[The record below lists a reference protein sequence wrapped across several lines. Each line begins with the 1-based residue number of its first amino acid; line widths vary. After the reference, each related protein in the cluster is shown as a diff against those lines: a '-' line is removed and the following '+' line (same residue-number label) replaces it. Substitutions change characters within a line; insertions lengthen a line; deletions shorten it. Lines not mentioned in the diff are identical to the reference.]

1 MNTALVVLTSAV
13 SANGAAAY
21 LASGSGSD
29 DNSPPTTRLPTID
42 GLVAKSGSGQ
52 TVKPKGIWRQSGR
65 AAANIAA
72 GKAVTPAPRNS
83 TDIDLIET
91 RADDQAC
98 RHNGS
103 INVVRYD
110 VPTQATQK

>member
-1 MNTALVVLTSAV
+1 MWKVKRMNTALVVLTSAV
-13 SANGAAAY
+13 SASGAAAY

-65 AAANIAA
+65 
-72 GKAVTPAPRNS
+72 TPAPRNS
-83 TDIDLIET
+83 ADIDIVET
-91 RADDQAC
+91 HADDQAC

-103 INVVRYD
+103 INVIRYD